1 MINVPVTLICM
12 WDYPNKRFMSGG
24 MYMVSKLLFQKPLQ
38 NEKGAIRLFQKKE
51 EKIAN
56 TPQMETSL
64 HAFPDLVDGYYRELS
79 ATDYYQQLVFIGL
92 TEKDFQLLA
101 SLRPIFDKH
110 VQAIV
115 NAFYDRIGQITG
127 LVQIIER
134 HSTIDRLKQTL
145 RSYIMDMV
153 SGEVG
158 EKYIRRR
165 KVIGNVHNRIGL
177 LPEWYLGAYS
187 LILNEVLK
195 ILLKELPPDE
205 AAAAY
210 TSFSKF
216 CMFDIQITIGT
227 YIDSYTSSMMKL
239 NEIETLQHRLTESAT
254 ILASNS
260 EETSASITEIEN
272 HLQDILNEVN
282 QIEVQSTEIA
292 QRVEKG
298 KHDVIDTLTKLDTI
312 AELVHGTKALTTDL
326 TNSSVQIGEIVNAI
340 RNISHQTNILALNAN
355 IEAARA
361 GKHGKGFAVVANE
374 VRKLADQTAHSLD
387 YIQNYIDIV
396 QQTIHQFESSFQRIV
411 DETGAFRTVNERVIH
426 VFDQSITDVKSN
438 SEKINAFTEV
448 MNDFQHTF
456 NEISKA
462 AYQIAEMAEQ
472 LNFLNHE
479 LSDKFEK

>member
-1 MINVPVTLICM
+1 
-12 WDYPNKRFMSGG
+12 
-24 MYMVSKLLFQKPLQ
+24 MVSKLLFQEPIQ
-38 NEKGAIRLFQKKE
+38 NENGAIRLFHKK
-51 EKIAN
+51 KKKTAN
-56 TPQMETSL
+56 TLQTETSL
-64 HAFPDLVDGYYRELS
+64 QTLPDSVDAYYRELS
-79 ATDYYQQLVFIGL
+79 ASDYHQQLVFIGL

-110 VQAIV
+110 VQTIV
-115 NAFYDRIGQITG
+115 NAFYERIGQIAG

-153 SGEVG
+153 SGEIG
-158 EKYIRRR
+158 EKYIHKR

-195 ILLKELPPDE
+195 ILTEELPPNE
-205 AAAAY
+205 AVAAY
-210 TSFSKF
+210 TSFSKL

-239 NEIETLQHRLTESAT
+239 NEIEMLQHRLTESAT

-282 QIEVQSTEIA
+282 QIELQSVKIA
-292 QRVEKG
+292 KRVEKG
-298 KHDVIDTLTKLDTI
+298 KHDVMDTLTKLDTI
-312 AELVHGTKALTTDL
+312 AALIHGTKALTTEL
-326 TNSSVQIGEIVNAI
+326 TNSSVQIGEIVNEI

-361 GKHGKGFAVVANE
+361 GTHGKGFAVVANE
-374 VRKLADQTAHSLD
+374 VRKFADQTAHSLD
-387 YIQNYIDIV
+387 YIQNYIDIM
-396 QQTIHQFESSFQRIV
+396 QQTIYQFESSFQRIV
-411 DETGAFRTVNERVIH
+411 DETGAFRTVNERVIR

-438 SEKINAFTEV
+438 TEKINAFTEV
-448 MNDFQHTF
+448 MKDFQHTY
-456 NEISKA
+456 NEISKVS
-462 AYQIAEMAEQ
+462 YQVAEMAEQ

-479 LSDKFEK
+479 LSNKLEK